1 MFTGIVESIGILHEI
16 TERESNK
23 TFYIKSELAPQFRV
37 DESICHNGVCL
48 TVEAISEDIYQVTA
62 IKETLEKSN
71 LGDWKRGDLI
81 NLERSMMMN
90 SRLDG
95 HIVQGHVDGTAACL
109 ERTDRAGSFQFDFEF
124 DKKFAALVIEKG
136 SICLNGISLTV
147 FNLGANT
154 FSVAIIPYTFSHT
167 NMQYLQKG
175 MKVNVEFDLI
185 GKYVNRLQSLQ

>member
-1 MFTGIVESIGILHEI
+1 MFTGIVESMGVLHEI

-48 TVEAISEDIYQVTA
+48 TVEAISENIYQITA
-62 IKETLEKSN
+62 IKETLDKTN
-71 LGDWKRGDLI
+71 LGDWKRGDII

-109 ERTDRAGSFQFDFEF
+109 DRKDMAGSYQFDFEF
-124 DKKFAALVIEKG
+124 DRKFAALVIEKG

-147 FNLGANT
+147 FNLGVNA

-167 NMQYLQKG
+167 NMQHLQKG
-175 MKVNVEFDLI
+175 IKVNVEFDLI